1 MENSIVKKLENLLK
15 LQEIDSK
22 IFEIKK
28 VRGAL
33 PEEVEDLEDELIGY
47 NTRLDKFKEEIE
59 NNNKDI
65 EDLKLKVSEAKKL
78 IKKYKDQQ
86 MNVRNNREY
95 DAISKEIELQELD
108 SKLFVKK
115 SGENELKIEQ
125 IKEDVKET
133 KKVIK
138 EKTQTLKAKKSDL
151 DVLSDESKGEEKKLE
166 TLKNKAS
173 KKIESSLLLSYEK
186 LVERQR
192 NGLAVVKVSRN
203 ACGGCFNIVPPQRQA
218 EIKEKRK
225 IILCEY
231 CGRILA
237 DVIAEV
243 IKEKPKKR
251 TKRKTTKK
259 KA

>member
-33 PEEVEDLEDELIGY
+33 PEEVEDLEDEIIGY

-65 EDLKLKVSEAKKL
+65 DDLKLKVSEAKKL

-108 SKLFVKK
+108 AKLFVKK
-115 SGENELKIEQ
+115 SGENEIKIEK

-138 EKTQTLKAKKSDL
+138 EKTQTLKTKKSDL
-151 DVLSDESKGEEKKLE
+151 DVLFEESKGEEKKLE

-173 KKIESSLLLSYEK
+173 KKIEPSLLLSYEK
-186 LVERQR
+186 LVKRQR

-218 EIKEKRK
+218 DIKDKRK

-237 DVIAEV
+237 DVITEEV
-243 IKEKPKKR
+243 KEKPKKR

>member
-33 PEEVEDLEDELIGY
+33 PEEVEDLEDEIIGY

-65 EDLKLKVSEAKKL
+65 DDLKLKVSEAKKL

-192 NGLAVVKVSRN
+192 NGLAVVKVSRS

-237 DVIAEV
+237 DVITEEV
-243 IKEKPKKR
+243 KEKPKKR

>member
-1 MENSIVKKLENLLK
+1 MENSITKKLENLLK

-33 PEEVEDLEDELIGY
+33 PDEVEDLEDELIGY
-47 NTRLDKFKEEIE
+47 NTRLEKFNQEIE

-65 EDLKLKVSEAKKL
+65 EDFKLKVSEAKKL

-115 SGENELKIEQ
+115 SGENEIKIEQ
-125 IKEDVKET
+125 IKEDVKST
-133 KKVIK
+133 KKVIRD
-138 EKTQTLKAKKSDL
+138 KTLMLKSKKSDL
-151 DVLSDESKGEEKKLE
+151 DVLYDESKGEEKKLE

-186 LVERQR
+186 LVERQK

-203 ACGGCFNIVPPQRQA
+203 ACGGCFNIVPPQKQA

-237 DVIAEV
+237 DVIAEP

-251 TKRKTTKK
+251 TKRKVTKK